1 MSHREAVGRIGKST
15 VAPRIGRMI
24 TRFPVLKRRARLN
37 RRSAA
42 KKTSQRKYARRRMT
56 HPSIEGDLLNKVVL
70 FCRTLRERG
79 LLATT
84 SETIDAV
91 TTLGLID
98 LDDREETFLS
108 LRSVLTSRQ
117 EDFPVFEELFE
128 DFWIK
133 LGRSPQPRKIVERED
148 LSTGAR
154 ISSRIHAHRGGHKG
168 LAFFLEH
175 WGAGMSRDPEPINLP
190 GASNTESDAEK
201 DFSLFG
207 ADELEEISTAA
218 RRIARRLA
226 RIPSRRWENA
236 RLVVLC
242 DVSGS
247 MDLYSQILLQ
257 FVYGLQNSFARV
269 ETFVFSTKLERI
281 TKHLRNNTYR
291 HALKRL
297 GTDVRGWSGGTL
309 IGVSVAAF
317 NFGWPKL
324 VDKRAVVIILSDG
337 WDTGEPEDLGAA
349 LADLRRRAGKLI
361 WLNPL
366 LGNSS
371 YQPLVRGMQVAL
383 PHIDVF
389 APLHNLASLRALE
402 KHLIL

>member
-1 MSHREAVGRIGKST
+1 
-15 VAPRIGRMI
+15 
-24 TRFPVLKRRARLN
+24 
-37 RRSAA
+37 
-42 KKTSQRKYARRRMT
+42 MT
-56 HPSIEGDLLNKVVL
+56 HQLTDHWLLNDTVL
-70 FCRTLRERG
+70 FCRALRERG
-79 LLATT
+79 LLATP
-84 SETIDAV
+84 SEAIDAA
-91 TTLGLID
+91 TALGLID

-108 LRSVLTSRQ
+108 LRSVLTSRP

-128 DFWIK
+128 SFWAR
-133 LGRSPQPRKIVERED
+133 LGRSPQPRKIVEREGP
-148 LSTGAR
+148 STGDR
-154 ISSRIHAHRGGHKG
+154 RSSRNPGHKGGHKG
-168 LAFFLEH
+168 LAFFLEN
-175 WGAGMSRDPEPINLP
+175 WGAARERDPEPINLP

-207 ADELEEISTAA
+207 ADELEEISRVA

-226 RIPSRRWENA
+226 RIPSRRWEA
-236 RLVVLC
+236 ARRGLRVDLRRTLRQSLKSGGEFIRLSFKRRKQKKTRLVVMC

-247 MDLYSQILLQ
+247 MDLYSQVLLQ

-281 TKHLRNNTYR
+281 TGHLRNNTYR

-309 IGVSVAAF
+309 IGVSVTAF

-337 WDTGEPEDLGAA
+337 WDTGEPEELGAA
-349 LADLRRRAGKLI
+349 LADLKRRAGKLI

-366 LGNSS
+366 LGSS
-371 YQPLVRGMQVAL
+371 AYQPTVRGMQAAL

-402 KHLIL
+402 KHLSL

>member
-1 MSHREAVGRIGKST
+1 
-15 VAPRIGRMI
+15 
-24 TRFPVLKRRARLN
+24 
-37 RRSAA
+37 
-42 KKTSQRKYARRRMT
+42 MT
-56 HPSIEGDLLNKVVL
+56 HQLTDGWLLNDTVL

-79 LLATT
+79 LLATP
-84 SETIDAV
+84 SEAIDAV
-91 TTLGLID
+91 TALGLID

-108 LRSVLTSRQ
+108 LRSVLTSRV
-117 EDFPVFEELFE
+117 EDFPVFEEVFE
-128 DFWIK
+128 DFWGRLK
-133 LGRSPQPRKIVERED
+133 RSPQPRKIVEREG

-154 ISSRIHAHRGGHKG
+154 RSSPNIGQKG

-175 WGAGMSRDPEPINLP
+175 WGAGVSRDPEPINLP

-207 ADELEEISTAA
+207 ADELEEISRAA

-226 RIPSRRWENA
+226 RIPSRRWETARRGLRVDLRRTLRQSLKNGGEFIRLSFKRRKQKKT
-236 RLVVLC
+236 RLVVIC

-247 MDLYSQILLQ
+247 MDIYSQVFLQ

-281 TKHLRNNTYR
+281 TGHLRNNTYR

-297 GTDVRGWSGGTL
+297 GTNVRGWSGGTL

-324 VDKRAVVIILSDG
+324 VDKRAVAIILSDG
-337 WDTGEPEDLGAA
+337 WDTGEPEELVAA
-349 LADLRRRAGKLI
+349 LADLKRRAGKLI

-366 LGNSS
+366 LGNSD
-371 YQPLVRGMQVAL
+371 YQPLVRGMQAAL
-383 PHIDVF
+383 PHIDLF
-389 APLHNLASLRALE
+389 APLHNLASLKALE

>member
-1 MSHREAVGRIGKST
+1 MTYQPANDWLHYNT
-15 VAPRIGRMI
+15 V
-24 TRFPVLKRRARLN
+24 
-37 RRSAA
+37 
-42 KKTSQRKYARRRMT
+42 Q
-56 HPSIEGDLLNKVVL
+56 
-70 FCRTLRERG
+70 FCRALRERG
-79 LLATT
+79 LLATP
-84 SETIDAV
+84 SEAIDAV
-91 TTLGLID
+91 TALGLID
-98 LDDREETFLS
+98 TDDREETFLS
-108 LRSVLTSRQ
+108 LRSVLTSRP

-128 DFWIK
+128 NFWVR
-133 LGRSPQPRKIVERED
+133 LGRSSQPRKIVEREG
-148 LSTGAR
+148 LSTSAR
-154 ISSRIHAHRGGHKG
+154 PSSHNNGQKG
-168 LAFFLEH
+168 LAFFLEN
-175 WGAGMSRDPEPINLP
+175 WGAARSRDPEPINLP

-207 ADELEEISTAA
+207 ANELEEISSLA

-226 RIPSRRWENA
+226 RIPSRRWEAA
-236 RLVVLC
+236 RRGLRVDLRRTLRQSLKNGGEFIRLSFKQRKQKKTRLIVMC

-281 TKHLRNNTYR
+281 TGHLRNNTYR

-337 WDTGEPEDLGAA
+337 WDTGEPEELGAA
-349 LADLRRRAGKLI
+349 LAELKRRAGKLI

-366 LGNSS
+366 LGGSA
-371 YQPLVRGMQVAL
+371 YQPLVRGMQAAL

-389 APLHNLASLRALE
+389 APLHNLSSLRALE

>member
-1 MSHREAVGRIGKST
+1 
-15 VAPRIGRMI
+15 
-24 TRFPVLKRRARLN
+24 
-37 RRSAA
+37 
-42 KKTSQRKYARRRMT
+42 MT
-56 HPSIEGDLLNKVVL
+56 HLLTEDGLLNNTVL
-70 FCRTLRERG
+70 FCRALRERG
-79 LLATT
+79 LLATP
-84 SETIDAV
+84 SEAIDAV
-91 TTLGLID
+91 MALGLID

-108 LRSVLTSRQ
+108 LRSVLASRV
-117 EDFPVFEELFE
+117 EDFPVFEEVFE
-128 DFWIK
+128 DFWGR
-133 LGRSPQPRKIVERED
+133 LNRSPQPRKIVERED

-154 ISSRIHAHRGGHKG
+154 PSSPNIGQKG

-175 WGAGMSRDPEPINLP
+175 WGTGASRDPEPINLP

-201 DFSLFG
+201 DFSMFG
-207 ADELEEISTAA
+207 ADELEEISRAA

-226 RIPSRRWENA
+226 RIPSRRWETARRGLRVDLRRTLRQSLKNGGEFIRLSFKRRKQKKT
-236 RLVVLC
+236 RLVVIC

-247 MDLYSQILLQ
+247 MDLYSQVFLQ

-281 TKHLRNNTYR
+281 TGHLRNNAYR
-291 HALKRL
+291 GALKRL
-297 GTDVRGWSGGTL
+297 GTNVRGWSGGTL

-317 NFGWPKL
+317 NLGWPKL

-337 WDTGEPEDLGAA
+337 WDTGQPEDLGAA
-349 LADLRRRAGKLI
+349 LADLKRRAGKLI

-366 LGNSS
+366 LGNSD
-371 YQPLVRGMQVAL
+371 YQPLVRGMRAAL

-389 APLHNLASLRALE
+389 APLHNLASLKALE

>member
-1 MSHREAVGRIGKST
+1 MSYQPANDWLLYNT
-15 VAPRIGRMI
+15 VQ
-24 TRFPVLKRRARLN
+24 FSRA
-37 RRSAA
+37 
-42 KKTSQRKYARRRMT
+42 
-56 HPSIEGDLLNKVVL
+56 
-70 FCRTLRERG
+70 LRERG
-79 LLATT
+79 LLATP
-84 SETIDAV
+84 SEAIDAA
-91 TTLGLID
+91 TALGLID

-108 LRSVLTSRQ
+108 LRSVLTSRP

-128 DFWIK
+128 SFWAR
-133 LGRSPQPRKIVERED
+133 LGRSPQPRKIVERD
-148 LSTGAR
+148 GISTDAR
-154 ISSRIHAHRGGHKG
+154 PATSNHGQKG
-168 LAFFLEH
+168 LAFFLKN
-175 WGAGMSRDPEPINLP
+175 WGAGASRDQEPINLP

-207 ADELEEISTAA
+207 ADELEEISRVA

-226 RIPSRRWENA
+226 RIPSRRWETA
-236 RLVVLC
+236 RRGLRVDLRRTLRQSLKHGGEFIRLSFKRRKQKKTRLVVIC

-281 TKHLRNNTYR
+281 TGHLRNNTYR

-324 VDKRAVVIILSDG
+324 VDRRAVVIILSDG
-337 WDTGEPEDLGAA
+337 WDTGVPEELGAA
-349 LADLRRRAGKLI
+349 LAELKRRAGKLI

-366 LGNSS
+366 LGSS
-371 YQPLVRGMQVAL
+371 AYQPLVRGMQAAL

-389 APLHNLASLRALE
+389 ASLHNLASLRALE